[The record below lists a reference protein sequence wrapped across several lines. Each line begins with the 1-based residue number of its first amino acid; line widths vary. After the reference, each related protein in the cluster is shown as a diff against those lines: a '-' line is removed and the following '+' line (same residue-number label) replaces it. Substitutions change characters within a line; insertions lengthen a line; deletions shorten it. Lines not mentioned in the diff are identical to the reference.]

1 MEKKEPKYTQEFKE
15 LIELAID
22 EHIHIAELRLKS
34 ADNNSITYEYRA
46 DHNNDW
52 GEIHYT
58 FGEDDYNVVRYI
70 CADRKGDFFFAA
82 AGEWMIRIANEKSV
96 SKYAVIQ

>member
-1 MEKKEPKYTQEFKE
+1 MKKKEPKYTQEFKE

-46 DHNNDW
+46 DHNNS
-52 GEIHYT
+52 HNFPCFPFFCPLYHACQ
-58 FGEDDYNVVRYI
+58 FFQHDYPASTR
-70 CADRKGDFFFAA
+70 ADPWTGVFLKLKGFHA
-82 AGEWMIRIANEKSV
+82 
-96 SKYAVIQ
+96 